1 MEQSG
6 GRSIVNI
13 SSVAGLRGSRGDRS
27 SQVLE
32 ASAGT
37 RSEAEG
43 IVCGRCAD
51 ISEAVDRRTRSAPT
65 SERRGIAPRALAAML
80 RAQLF
85 HPKENGRTAPKA
97 GRRITRKI
105 SHRGKPW

>member
-13 SSVAGLRGSRGDRS
+13 SSVAGLRGSPGRS
-27 SQVLE
+27 QE

-51 ISEAVDRRTRSAPT
+51 ISEAVD
-65 SERRGIAPRALAAML
+65 
-80 RAQLF
+80 
-85 HPKENGRTAPKA
+85 
-97 GRRITRKI
+97 
-105 SHRGKPW
+105 

>member
-13 SSVAGLRGSRGDRS
+13 SSVAGLRGSPGRS
-27 SQVLE
+27 QE